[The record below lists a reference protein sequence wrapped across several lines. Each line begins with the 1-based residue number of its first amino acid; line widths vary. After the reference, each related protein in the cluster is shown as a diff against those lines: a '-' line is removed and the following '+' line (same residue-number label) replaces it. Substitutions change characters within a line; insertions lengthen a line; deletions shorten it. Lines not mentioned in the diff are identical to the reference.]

1 MGAAITEPMAI
12 ASTSAGSAAFLTMPE
27 TGTPPLASSL
37 PSVLCVTSKT
47 SDVICNPWR
56 NLVSQNRRRY
66 KKDNF
71 DLDLTCRYI
80 SKFL

>member
-1 MGAAITEPMAI
+1 MTEPMAI
-12 ASTSAGSAAFLTMPE
+12 ASTSSCGGGLVVPE
-27 TGTPPLASSL
+27 TETSPLATSL
-37 PSVLCVTSKT
+37 PTVLCVTSKT

-71 DLDLTCRYI
+71 DLDLTC
-80 SKFL
+80 